1 MRTAIFEKAGLVK
14 VEEVKS
20 QLCKQPMMLLLKL
33 SEHVFAVLI
42 FGRMPM
48 AIVKNLIQLMMVM
61 RH

>member
-1 MRTAIFEKAGLVK
+1 MRAAIFEKAGLVK
-14 VEEVKS
+14 VEVKS
-20 QLCKQPMMLLLKL
+20 QLYKQPMMLLLKL